1 MNEKGIIDCPW
12 LMIFS
17 IFLKKTRNLLLLLSF
32 ISSDKILANGFLF
45 VLSLTC
51 LSLSVLAKRCRKRRA
66 KSSNVFTLIGHGA
79 RWEGG
84 DEIGSFH
91 AFNHSRHIRQRQRR
105 ERVEFVSTQQKKKAG
120 KFVWLSNF
128 EKILKR
134 KIRGLWHNAENSLFS
149 VNLRAKKCEIISSG
163 RGHGAGWGG
172 GLLGGGEGRGVL
184 VPKI

>member
-1 MNEKGIIDCPW
+1 MSLIVCFGKTMQEEEGKVFKCFHFDWPRGEVGGGGRNWFIPRLQSFKAHSSTTEERTCGIC
-12 LMIFS
+12 
-17 IFLKKTRNLLLLLSF
+17 
-32 ISSDKILANGFLF
+32 
-45 VLSLTC
+45 
-51 LSLSVLAKRCRKRRA
+51 
-66 KSSNVFTLIGHGA
+66 
-79 RWEGG
+79 
-84 DEIGSFH
+84 
-91 AFNHSRHIRQRQRR
+91 FN
-105 ERVEFVSTQQKKKAG
+105 TTKKKKAG